1 MIRSA
6 GSSSRT
12 AAAADSNR
20 AASITSAQATSSA
33 RSSARQPNRSRR
45 VRAMNPVQLGAVGSQ
60 NFWPVASRS
69 KACAVGRRGEGA
81 GVVVE
86 PPVKP
91 GGEAEVDA
99 GHRVGVEGVRREG
112 VALLVLQRPVAHA
125 VQPRASRSRRKRPKR
140 AADAQPSKQFPW

>member
-33 RSSARQPNRSRR
+33 RSSARQPNRSRS

-60 NFWPVASRS
+60 NFCPVASRS
-69 KACAVGRRGEGA
+69 NAWRSA
-81 GVVVE
+81 GVG
-86 PPVKP
+86 K
-91 GGEAEVDA
+91 
-99 GHRVGVEGVRREG
+99 
-112 VALLVLQRPVAHA
+112 ALA
-125 VQPRASRSRRKRPKR
+125 
-140 AADAQPSKQFPW
+140 W